1 MRPRRLEEH
10 VMSAPCAH
18 SGIRRYAR
26 RTFANGTVHIC
37 VQCMDCFEVVLL
49 QRHGNRP
56 WIRLDEVPPGEVIHD
71 WQERQ
76 PEPARQGGLF

>member
-1 MRPRRLEEH
+1 
-10 VMSAPCAH
+10 MSICSH

-37 VQCMDCFEVVLL
+37 VQCMDCGDVVLMT
-49 QRHGNRP
+49 RHGNRP

-71 WQERQ
+71 WIEPR
-76 PEPARQGGLF
+76 PEPSRQGGLF

>member
-1 MRPRRLEEH
+1 MRPRRLEERT
-10 VMSAPCAH
+10 MSICSH

-37 VQCMDCFEVVLL
+37 IQCMDCGDVVLMT
-49 QRHGNRP
+49 RHGNRP

-71 WQERQ
+71 WIEPQ
-76 PEPARQGGLF
+76 PELARQGGLF